1 MEGQLQ
7 IVHRILEAL
16 AARFHQ
22 RVPRRRR
29 KALHRRED
37 GAAHALDFGG
47 VFDGGLDG
55 SLGRVPEASSSGNHT
70 GAELLVGSGVAVIAV
85 RSGQIGG
92 VGEEEEEESSGNSE
106 GQLL

>member
-22 RVPRRRR
+22 RIPRRRR

-47 VFDGGLDG
+47 VFDGGLNG
-55 SLGRVPEASSSGNHT
+55 SLGCVPEASSPGNHT
-70 GAELLVGSGVAVIAV
+70 GAELLVGSGVAVISV
-85 RSGQIGG
+85 SSGQIGG
-92 VGEEEEEESSGNSE
+92 VGEEEEESSGNSE